1 MRGKEF
7 EVKNLLEKGKTEQ
20 QKNLK
25 SICMNE
31 LNSHPD
37 IKDAIKTES
46 QLEFFII
53 QMALIQLKMKK
64 LKKCLKNILIN

>member
-1 MRGKEF
+1 MLWSRWVEDRIYSIF
-7 EVKNLLEKGKTEQ
+7 RRYDIKGKTEQ

-31 LNSHPD
+31 LNSHQD

-53 QMALIQLKMKK
+53 QMALE
-64 LKKCLKNILIN
+64 NIKQQIK